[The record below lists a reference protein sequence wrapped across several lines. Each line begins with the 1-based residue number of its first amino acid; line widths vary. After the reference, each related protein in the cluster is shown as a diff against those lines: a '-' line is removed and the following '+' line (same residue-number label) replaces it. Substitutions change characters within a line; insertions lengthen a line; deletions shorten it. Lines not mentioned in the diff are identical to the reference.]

1 MTSLNGNFSSN
12 WELSENIQ
20 KFIAG
25 NQNNLSAEEANA
37 FDLNHD
43 GTVDNKDYLFAR
55 QDANMDGIIDMD
67 DASII
72 KSEMDSLQEYLNDKN
87 LFSKEEAL
95 SKFDF
100 NSSGKVNSKD
110 LASIERLL
118 KDIKNNITITKE
130 EVSPPMEEENEC
142 LPPSE
147 NKVTP
152 KDIQKY
158 LAKITDISKE
168 EALAKYDID
177 GDGKVTIMDATV
189 LQRKES
195 EENSPPIQMKE
206 NSSET
211 TLTIMD
217 ATKLQKDAQEIQKY
231 LVGLINKDENEALE
245 KYDIDGDGKVTIM
258 DATELQKQ
266 ALEIQKKI
274 AGY

>member
-25 NQNNLSAEEANA
+25 NQNNLSAEEASA

-43 GTVDNKDYLFAR
+43 GTVNNKDYLFAR
-55 QDANMDGIIDMD
+55 QDANMDGVIDMD

-72 KSEMDSLQEYLNDKN
+72 ESEMDSLQEYLNDKN

-100 NSSGKVNSKD
+100 NGSGKVNSKD

-147 NKVTP
+147 NKVTS

-177 GDGKVTIMDATV
+177 GDGKVTIMDATE

-195 EENSPPIQMKE
+195 EENSNQNDNK
-206 NSSET
+206 
-211 TLTIMD
+211 LTIMD
-217 ATKLQKDAQEIQKY
+217 ATKLQKDALKIQKY
-231 LVGLINKDENEALE
+231 LAGLISKDENEALKE
-245 KYDIDGDGKVTIM
+245 FDINGDGEVSIS
-258 DATELQKQ
+258 DATELQLQ